1 MGVVPAASSDVLYLL
16 RTTEVGLR
24 VCCITVSNWGEIA
37 LAFCHPTGQ
46 TLSRWFSYAPC
57 LIRSLLQL
65 RGQLDNLFTNTLF
78 VRKSLLSPLWAPRD
92 NPYYVTNGTY
102 TCIFFLWVEENLTAH
117 SFKCFHNVHRRST
130 ALLCTDITQ
139 GTRLMKQVFSVIKC
153 WWSPANP
160 IPRVLHETCLLH
172 TDQVSRLCCGW
183 RCEILARFKG
193 NPLIKAVCIRSVPP
207 DCLQITQSWAIF
219 IRHAYF
225 LGEWTR

>member
-1 MGVVPAASSDVLYLL
+1 MRHVWFAACCNCAANKTTCLL
-16 RTTEVGLR
+16 THCL
-24 VCCITVSNWGEIA
+24 CAKAC
-37 LAFCHPTGQ
+37 CHPLGHHVI
-46 TLSRWFSYAPC
+46 TLITWLMA
-57 LIRSLLQL
+57 LIRE
-65 RGQLDNLFTNTLF
+65 
-78 VRKSLLSPLWAPRD
+78 V
-92 NPYYVTNGTY
+92 V
-102 TCIFFLWVEENLTAH
+102 FFLWVQENLTAH
-117 SFKCFHNVHRRST
+117 SFKCFHHVYRRST

-160 IPRVLHETCLLH
+160 IPRVLHETGLLH
-172 TDQVSRLCCGW
+172 TEQVSRLCCGW